1 MFRKSNSDAPVKTG
15 GGFISKLSRSGRE
28 LWTRQFGDKSVS
40 SIALSEKLLSLR
52 GEASSVLIA
61 DELIAR
67 LSRMDDAEFLEFMQV
82 LLADFQPNEDHLK
95 SIAEQYINKPGPDTA
110 YELSKASEAKRQGV
124 FRMISTSPRGPMALL
139 EIRKR
144 LIGLLKIH
152 PDLKP
157 IDGGLLYLFRSWY
170 SRGFL
175 ELRRIDWTTP
185 ANILEKLIAYEA
197 VHAIK
202 GWPDLRRR
210 LADDR
215 RCYAFFHPAL
225 KDEPLI
231 FVEVALLPEM
241 ASNISDV
248 IDQDMSAP
256 TEDPNTAIFYS
267 ISNCQPGLKGV
278 SFGNFLI
285 KQVVKKLQADFPS
298 LETFATLSPV
308 PGFSKWIADND
319 EVLHAHDVDD
329 RMLCAHYLIDAKR
342 GTLPLDPV
350 ARFHL
355 GNGAKLARINSGGD
369 MSERG
374 IAQSR
379 GILVNYVY
387 DMSELENNHEALV
400 NSGVVATTP
409 AITKLAAK
417 AGLKT
422 SSQ

>member
-1 MFRKSNSDAPVKTG
+1 MFRKSTHSDSQAKTG
-15 GGFISKLSRSGRE
+15 GGFMTKLSKSGRE
-28 LWTRQFGDKSVS
+28 LWARQFGEKSVS
-40 SIALSEKLLSLR
+40 SVALSEKLLSLR

-61 DELIAR
+61 DELMAR
-67 LSRMDDAEFLEFMQV
+67 LSQMDDEAFLVYMQD
-82 LLADFQPNEDHLK
+82 LLEVFQPDPEHLK
-95 SIAEQYINKPGPDTA
+95 KIAEQYIAAPGPDTA
-110 YELSKASEAKRQGV
+110 YELSKASEATRQGV
-124 FRMISTSPRGPMALL
+124 FRMMSTSPRGPMALL

-144 LIGLLKIH
+144 LIGLLKAH
-152 PDLKP
+152 PELKP

-197 VHAIK
+197 VHEIQ

-231 FVEVALLPEM
+231 FVEVALLSEM

-248 IDQDMSAP
+248 IDQDISEVS
-256 TEDPNTAIFYS
+256 EDPNTAIFYS

-285 KQVVKKLQADFPS
+285 KQVVRKLQADFPS

-308 PGFSKWIADND
+308 PGFSKWIAQND
-319 EVLHAHDVDD
+319 AALHAHDLDD
-329 RMLCAHYLIDAKR
+329 QALCAHYLIHEKR
-342 GTLPLDPV
+342 GQMPLDPV

-355 GNGAKLARINSGGD
+355 GNGARLARLNPGGD

-374 IAQSR
+374 MSQSR

-387 DMSELENNHEALV
+387 DMKELEDNHEALV

-409 AITKLAAK
+409 AIKKMASKIDGQL
-417 AGLKT
+417 
-422 SSQ
+422 